1 MYDKAFFAIS
11 GHGGKYYRRDGSKE
25 KEIFAQY
32 FFLRTN
38 NCKDAL
44 KVLKDD
50 KPELLKS
57 LEELFT
63 MYVKDIKNL

>member
-1 MYDKAFFAIS
+1 MFFSRIIDS
-11 GHGGKYYRRDGSKE
+11 H